1 MRWTASSRRLQG
13 CRGRTHG
20 SSNDRRKWRLVTT
33 GRTRAGRPGSV
44 KTTPEATSVEVV
56 LACTDLDAM
65 TRFFIE
71 DVGFRIATISP
82 ADNPR
87 EIALFDA
94 GSGDA
99 GGRVRL
105 RRGDVDAVGHV
116 LVRRAHVPAGS
127 PVKQL
132 TAPNGTIVEIA
143 SASLDVVVPDNEPS
157 LTIVKAPATVD
168 AAFGVG
174 RAGMGYRDLLPDRW
188 GGRFI
193 ASHILIADGGEVA
206 DYVHFHRIRFQMIF
220 VAAGWVEVVYEDQGE
235 PFRMEAGDCVLQPAE
250 IRHRVLRSSPGL
262 EVIEIG
268 CPAEHD
274 TVAEHT
280 ITLPT
285 SRIDR
290 DRDFDGQRFVRHVAA
305 GAKTV
310 SSVCG
315 GFAERDTGIGAAT
328 NGLAGARV
336 LTASDSTERAGTAL
350 THDGEFAMNV
360 VLSGSATLT
369 VERRNE
375 QFGPRDAVTFPAG
388 AEWTWSQCSSDFEL
402 LDVTLPDRTI
412 RLVGR

>member
-1 MRWTASSRRLQG
+1 
-13 CRGRTHG
+13 
-20 SSNDRRKWRLVTT
+20 
-33 GRTRAGRPGSV
+33 V
-44 KTTPEATSVEVV
+44 KTNPEATSVEAV

-65 TRFFIE
+65 TRFFVE
-71 DVGFRIATISP
+71 DVGFGIATISP
-82 ADNPR
+82 ADDPR
-87 EIALFDA
+87 EIVLVDVA
-94 GSGDA
+94 GGGGA
-99 GGRVRL
+99 AGRVRL
-105 RRGDVDAVGHV
+105 RRGDVDVAGHV
-116 LVRRAHVPAGS
+116 LVRRADIPAGS
-127 PVKQL
+127 RVKQL

-157 LTIVKAPATVD
+157 LTITKAPATAD
-168 AAFGVG
+168 NEFGVG

-235 PFRMEAGDCVLQPAE
+235 PFRMEAGDCVLQPPE

-285 SRIDR
+285 LTIDR
-290 DRDFDGQRFVRHVAA
+290 DRVFGGQQFVRHIAA
-305 GAKTV
+305 DATTV
-310 SSVCG
+310 PSVWG
-315 GFAERDTGIGAAT
+315 GFNERDTGIGVAT
-328 NGLAGARV
+328 SGLAGARV
-336 LTASDSTERAGTAL
+336 LTASDTVRPSEGTGTAL

-369 VERRNE
+369 VDGRTE
-375 QFGPRDAVTFPAG
+375 QFGERDAVTFPAG

-402 LDVTLPDRTI
+402 LDVTLPDRTVRSAGQTI
-412 RLVGR
+412 

>member
-1 MRWTASSRRLQG
+1 V
-13 CRGRTHG
+13 
-20 SSNDRRKWRLVTT
+20 NNPD
-33 GRTRAGRPGSV
+33 
-44 KTTPEATSVEVV
+44 ATSVEAV
-56 LACTDLDAM
+56 LECTDLDAM

-82 ADNPR
+82 ADDPR
-87 EIALFDA
+87 EIVLFDA
-94 GSGDA
+94 GGDEA

-116 LVRRAHVPAGS
+116 LVRRADIQAGS

-132 TAPNGTIVEIA
+132 TAPNGTIVEVA

-157 LTIVKAPATVD
+157 LTIVKAPATSD
-168 AAFGVG
+168 NEFGVG

-206 DYVHFHRIRFQMIF
+206 DYVHFHRVRFQMIF

-235 PFRMEAGDCVLQPAE
+235 PVRMEAGDCVLQPPE

-285 SRIDR
+285 STIDR
-290 DRDFDGQRFVRHVAA
+290 DRDFGGQQFVRHIAA
-305 GAKTV
+305 DAQTV
-310 SSVCG
+310 PWVCG
-315 GFAERDTGIGAAT
+315 GFNERDTGIGVAT

-336 LTASDSTERAGTAL
+336 FTAPNAIDRAGMAL

-360 VLSGSATLT
+360 VLTGGATLT
-369 VERRNE
+369 VDGRTE
-375 QFGPRDAVTFPAG
+375 QLGARDAVTFPAG
-388 AEWTWSQCSSDFEL
+388 AEWAWSQCSRDFEL
-402 LDVTLPDRTI
+402 FDVTLPDRTV
-412 RLVGR
+412 RAVD